1 MKTYIEFELI
11 KNNPKTKVYSVK
23 SIRGSVSLGVV
34 SWFGKWRRYAF
45 FPEEDTVFDSN
56 CLEDIK
62 NFMDN
67 LMKERELM
75 HNE

>member
-1 MKTYIEFELI
+1 MKTYVKFELI

-23 SIRGSVSLGVV
+23 SIQGSVSLGVV
-34 SWFGKWRRYAF
+34 SWFGKWRRYVF
-45 FPEEDTVFDSN
+45 FPEEDTVFDYN

-67 LMKERELM
+67 LMKEHELM